1 MKKIAVISD
10 THNVL
15 RSQVKEILK
24 TCDGIIHAGDFT
36 SESILDELR
45 KLSFVYVVKG
55 NNDRNWAVNLRDT
68 LCFEIEGVRFFL
80 THEKWKVS
88 AELTGIDAVIF
99 GHSHRY
105 FREEIEGRLWLNPGG
120 CGRRRFAQELTMAVL
135 YLEDGRITEVQK
147 IRIEDKG

>member
-24 TCDGIIHAGDFT
+24 TCNGIIHAGDFT

-45 KLSFVYVVKG
+45 NMSFVYVVRG
-55 NNDRNWAVNLRDT
+55 NNDRHWAANLRDT

-88 AELTGIDAVIF
+88 ADLEEIDAVIF
-99 GHSHRY
+99 GHSHKY
-105 FREEIEGRLWLNPGG
+105 FKEEIDGRLWLNPGG
-120 CGRRRFAQELTMAVL
+120 CGRRRFTQELTMAVL
-135 YLEDGRITEVQK
+135 YLENGKIVQVQK
-147 IRIEDKG
+147 IGIEDKM